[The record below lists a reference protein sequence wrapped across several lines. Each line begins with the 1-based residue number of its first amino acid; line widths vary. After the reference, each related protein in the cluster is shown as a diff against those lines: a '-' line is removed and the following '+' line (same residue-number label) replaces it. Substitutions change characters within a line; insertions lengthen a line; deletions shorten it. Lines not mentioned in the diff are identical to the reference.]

1 MTLTLG
7 QNLKD
12 YGHLRDLGRRNA
24 PSKTTRWGRMNS
36 KQEIGQ
42 ADTIPFFTAY
52 WINPA
57 LVRRFRSSMI
67 RYL

>member
-24 PSKTTRWGRMNS
+24 PSKNTRWVCINS

-42 ADTIPFFTAY
+42 ADSIPFLTAY

>member
-1 MTLTLG
+1 MRLTLG
-7 QNLKD
+7 AEPQELWSFAQPW
-12 YGHLRDLGRRNA
+12 RRKA
-24 PSKTTRWGRMNS
+24 PSKNARWGCINS

-42 ADTIPFFTAY
+42 ADTIPFLTAY